1 MVWEQKWM
9 LLMAFPFMF
18 LGGITD
24 FLFPDLISNVVDAM
38 SAKDQDEVVY
48 RLQMWLVIIVIGAVS
63 TGLNSILFGITSERL
78 GKSLRNKLF
87 QSLIYKDTSFYDE
100 SRVGD
105 LCKLPFFAI
114 TFYGSVE
121 VINWYSSSVR
131 WVVNIL
137 SHDVKITFDVYRDGR
152 DHVHLLLEA
161 HYLRNAIDIAILVLQ

>member
-1 MVWEQKWM
+1 M

-48 RLQMWLVIIVIGAVS
+48 RLKMWLVIIVIGAVS

-105 LCKLPFFAI
+105 LCKLPFAI
-114 TFYGSVE
+114 T
-121 VINWYSSSVR
+121 
-131 WVVNIL
+131 IL
-137 SHDVKITFDVYRDGR
+137 C
-152 DHVHLLLEA
+152 A
-161 HYLRNAIDIAILVLQ
+161 